1 MLRNPVVGRVRSV
14 ADQDYAHIRS
24 AWRPDRARAVGDYE
38 HIELEACCYTVDLL
52 PHRARIGINVNIGQL
67 PAYFQLSSRLF
78 IGTGPTLWS
87 ITFK

>member
-1 MLRNPVVGRVRSV
+1 VPRYLTADESVTDIRLR
-14 ADQDYAHIRS
+14 
-24 AWRPDRARAVGDYE
+24 RPDRARAVGDNE